1 MTTTTSS
8 PWDPRQNVSM
18 RIVHSP
24 ENPPSKGIYALL
36 TASIA
41 PRPIAWISS
50 LSAEG
55 TPNLAPYSFFTIACT
70 DPAIL
75 SITSIGHKDT
85 LSNVEATGEFV
96 VNIGT
101 ESLME
106 VMNATSAPYGPDV
119 DEFAK
124 VGLTAAPSD
133 VVSAPR
139 VAEAPIAFECVR
151 HDVIDL
157 GTSAMMLG
165 RVVSVSVEDEVL
177 AEDGLPDFGS
187 LLPPSRLGRH
197 EWGYAPRTRE
207 LPRPLK

>member
-1 MTTTTSS
+1 MRTVYTPQS
-8 PWDPRQNVSM
+8 PPA
-18 RIVHSP
+18 
-24 ENPPSKGIYALL
+24 KGMYPLL
-36 TASIA
+36 TASVA
-41 PRPIAWISS
+41 PRPIAWVST
-50 LSAEG
+50 LSADG
-55 TPNLAPYSFFTIACT
+55 VPNLAPYSFFTIACT

-75 SITSIGHKDT
+75 SVTSIGRKDT
-85 LSNVEATGEFV
+85 LRNIEASGEFV

-106 VMNATSAPYGPDV
+106 VMNATSAPFPPEI
-119 DEFAK
+119 DEFAAI
-124 VGLTAAPSD
+124 GLTPAASD

-157 GTSAMMLG
+157 GTSAMLLG
-165 RVVSVSVEDEVL
+165 RVVSVTVEDEVL

-197 EWGYAPRTRE
+197 HWGYAPRTRD
-207 LPRPLK
+207 LPRPVK

>member
-1 MTTTTSS
+1 
-8 PWDPRQNVSM
+8 M
-18 RIVHSP
+18 RIVYSP
-24 ENPPSKGIYALL
+24 DDPPARGIYPLL
-36 TASIA
+36 TSSIA
-41 PRPIAWISS
+41 PRPIAWVSTV
-50 LSAEG
+50 SADG
-55 TPNLAPYSFFTIACT
+55 VANLAPYSFFTIACA

-75 SITSIGHKDT
+75 SVTSIGHKDT
-85 LSNVEATGEFV
+85 YRNIVDTGEFV

-106 VMNATSAPYGPDV
+106 VMNSTSAPFDPDV
-119 DEFAK
+119 DEFVAT
-124 VGLTAAPSD
+124 GLTAAPSD

-157 GTSAMMLG
+157 GTSAMLLG
-165 RVVSVSVEDEVL
+165 RVVSVSLEDEVM

-197 EWGYAPRTRE
+197 DWGYAPRTRD
-207 LPRPLK
+207 LPRPRA

>member
-1 MTTTTSS
+1 
-8 PWDPRQNVSM
+8 M

-24 ENPPSKGIYALL
+24 ERPPHQGIYALL

-50 LSAEG
+50 LSADG

-75 SITSIGHKDT
+75 SVTSIGHKDT
-85 LSNVEATGEFV
+85 WSNVEATGEFV

-106 VMNATSAPYGPDV
+106 VMNATSAPLGPEV

-197 EWGYAPRTRE
+197 QWGYAPRTRE
-207 LPRPLK
+207 LPRPQK

>member
-1 MTTTTSS
+1 
-8 PWDPRQNVSM
+8 M

-24 ENPPSKGIYALL
+24 EHPPHQGIYALL

-50 LSAEG
+50 LSADG

-75 SITSIGHKDT
+75 SVTSIGHKDT
-85 LSNVEATGEFV
+85 WSNVEATGEFV

-106 VMNATSAPYGPDV
+106 VMNATSAPLGPEV

-197 EWGYAPRTRE
+197 QWGYAPRTRE
-207 LPRPLK
+207 LPRPQK